1 VFGFETAVI
10 GLELPKTAYA
20 GGELI
25 EGTLFLSIKKP
36 VRSRGLSAALVAE
49 QQFREQ
55 VYSDGEP
62 WTCTST
68 RKIYDFRQL
77 LDCGREYTIATD
89 TPYPFSLVMPP
100 VDLTARAAAGYPG
113 SFQAGSS
120 STRTGPVPV
129 GRPAWFVEGYLDVL
143 PLEEE
148 IRARIAIVQ
157 VPAAEPQPAI
167 APAPVCPGTAD
178 QKNPGIFFTAVRN

>member
-1 VFGFETAVI
+1 MFGFETAVI
-10 GLELPKTAYA
+10 DLELPKTAYA

-25 EGTLFLSIKKP
+25 EGTLFLSVKKP
-36 VRSRGLSAALVAE
+36 VKARGLSVTLVAG

-77 LDCGREYTIATD
+77 LDCGREYTAATD

-113 SFQAGSS
+113 SFPAAPGSPG
-120 STRTGPVPV
+120 TGPVPV
-129 GRPAWFVEGYLDVL
+129 GRPAWSVEGYLDVL
-143 PLEEE
+143 PMAEE

-157 VPAAEPQPAI
+157 VPAAEPGPRP
-167 APAPVCPGTAD
+167 APAPVCLKTTD
-178 QKNPGIFFTAVRN
+178 